1 MPRLIKNGQSNL
13 HLMRNK
19 VIHRETS
26 SSTKIFDDRTLAV
39 DYKHLRALLHPGMSV
54 LDVGCG
60 TGSITKDIADI
71 VGPLG
76 KVIGIDNTEKFIST
90 GKQNFGH
97 MDNMEL
103 IAIDLFRYQPAE
115 PFDLIVS
122 ARTMQWLN
130 NVPEALVKMKSML
143 KEGGVLSI
151 LDYNHKRIQ
160 WTPEPPAV
168 MKKFYAAFLKWREAA
183 GMNNQVAD
191 DLPKLLKDAGF
202 HNIET
207 INADEHY
214 ARGEENFVFR
224 AGIWSA
230 VAAIKQ
236 IADEGFISEEERL
249 QAIQEYDEWVLTK
262 AQTMTVRLNEI
273 RGKK

>member
-1 MPRLIKNGQSNL
+1 MS
-13 HLMRNK
+13 NK

-26 SSTKIFDDRTLAV
+26 SSTKIFDDRTLAI
-39 DYKHLRALLHPGMSV
+39 DYRHLQPLLKPGMKV

-60 TGSITKDIADI
+60 TGSITRDIANI

-76 KVIGIDNTEKFIST
+76 KVTGIDNTEKFIT
-90 GKQNFGH
+90 AGKENFAH
-97 MDNMEL
+97 INNMEL
-103 IAIDLFRYQPAE
+103 IAIDLFKYQPSE

-143 KEGGVLSI
+143 REGGLLSI
-151 LDYNHKRIQ
+151 LDYNHKKIQ
-160 WTPEPPAV
+160 WTPEPPAI
-168 MKKFYAAFLKWREAA
+168 MKKFYAAFLKWRENS

-191 DLPKLLKDAGF
+191 DLAHLLKDAGF
-202 HNIET
+202 QNIEV
-207 INADEHY
+207 INSDEHY
-214 ARGEENFVFR
+214 TRGEENFVFR
-224 AGIWSA
+224 TGIWSK

-249 QAIQEYDEWVLTK
+249 QTIQEYDEWTLTT
-262 AQTMTVRLNEI
+262 AETMTVKLNEV